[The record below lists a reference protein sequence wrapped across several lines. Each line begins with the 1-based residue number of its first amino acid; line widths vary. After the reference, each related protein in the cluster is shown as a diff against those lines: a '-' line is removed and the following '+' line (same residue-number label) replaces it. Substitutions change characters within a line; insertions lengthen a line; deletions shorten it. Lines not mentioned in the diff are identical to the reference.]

1 MQNKKIIIF
10 KALKAYIIYKQ
21 PQPNLAGAL
30 LKQEVN
36 KMFIVENP
44 TVELLKALDIDDC
57 DLRIF
62 TVDGYFNIAMAEID
76 LKDKS
81 VILYME

>member
-1 MQNKKIIIF
+1 
-10 KALKAYIIYKQ
+10 
-21 PQPNLAGAL
+21 
-30 LKQEVN
+30 
-36 KMFIVENP
+36 MFIVENP

-81 VILYME
+81 VTLYME